1 MLNTT
6 QQADLLRDIQEHLA
20 EPSGRV
26 MVATYLRATVY
37 DRRHAGMFALRGG
50 RLHVARGR
58 SWDCI
63 DGCAIKF
70 GRMVTR

>member
-1 MLNTT
+1 MATPIE
-6 QQADLLRDIQEHLA
+6 QANLLRDILARLA
-20 EPSGRV
+20 EPGGRV

-50 RLHVARGR
+50 RVHVARGR
-58 SWDCI
+58 HWDCI

-70 GRMVTR
+70 GRMVAA